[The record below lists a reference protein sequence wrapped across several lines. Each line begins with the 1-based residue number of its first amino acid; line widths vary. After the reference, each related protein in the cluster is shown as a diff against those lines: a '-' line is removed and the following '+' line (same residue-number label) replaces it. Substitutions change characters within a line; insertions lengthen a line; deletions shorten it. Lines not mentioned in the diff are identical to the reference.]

1 MIRVLWAVASSK
13 LIFIGAA
20 AVDDRDRD
28 FKQPEVN
35 QQLTAMVNGS
45 RSKCSIR

>member
-1 MIRVLWAVASSK
+1 MIRVLRAVASSK
-13 LIFIGAA
+13 RVFIGAA

-35 QQLTAMVNGS
+35 RQLAAMVDGS